1 MIIHVTKQ
9 VAHLFQNYQKW
20 VFGEK
25 NILRNIQE
33 NPINISLLKNLIA
46 FGTKQNSSKDVTVT

>member
-1 MIIHVTKQ
+1 MITHVTKQ
-9 VAHLFQNYQKW
+9 VAHLFQNCQKW

-33 NPINISLLKNLIA
+33 NPINISLLKNLIV

>member
-1 MIIHVTKQ
+1 MIIHVTKH

-33 NPINISLLKNLIA
+33 NPINISLLKNLIV
-46 FGTKQNSSKDVTVT
+46 FGTKQNSSKDVIVT